1 MLEIDY
7 DDLDCDENHCHL
19 YEGRPF
25 TGLAR
30 ERSPS
35 GGPVAEVPFLGGM
48 TPGAATAWHE
58 PGRVRSV
65 YNYTLNMLHGRATE
79 YAPDGAVVLD
89 AEYEYG
95 ICLWRRRYAPGGAV
109 TEDYT
114 IQSIESALEVLAMAR
129 TTFIPALLR
138 QATPPPAPQSG
149 SWASTAGSG
158 SSRGSFPTCWLG
170 GC

>member
-7 DDLDCDENHCHL
+7 DDLECDENHCYLHD
-19 YEGRPF
+19 GRPF

-35 GGPVAEVPFLGGM
+35 GGLVAEVPFLNGM
-48 TPGAATAWHE
+48 KHGAATEWHE
-58 PGRVRSV
+58 PERVRSV
-65 YNYTLNMLHGRATE
+65 YNYMLNMMHGRATE

-89 AEYEYG
+89 AEHEYG

-114 IQSIESALEVLAMAR
+114 IQSSESALEVLAMAR
-129 TTFIPALLR
+129 RTFIPALLKL
-138 QATPPPAPQSG
+138 ATPPLDPQTG
-149 SWASTAGSG
+149 N
-158 SSRGSFPTCWLG
+158 
-170 GC
+170 